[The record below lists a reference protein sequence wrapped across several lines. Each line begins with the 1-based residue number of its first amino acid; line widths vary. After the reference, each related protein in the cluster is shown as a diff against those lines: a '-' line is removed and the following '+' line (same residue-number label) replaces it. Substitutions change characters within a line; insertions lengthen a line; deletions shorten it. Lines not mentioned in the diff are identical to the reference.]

1 VSYSTGTHVRFTMD
15 NLGLIDRS
23 EVVNTGDEGVVI
35 GPASDEGWILVEPCK
50 YPQTICPVT
59 AGMIEALA

>member
-1 VSYSTGTHVRFTMD
+1 MD